1 MKSMLLLSFTL
12 LSIQCVAENVKTD
25 RYTQVNIEPRLEQRE
40 PLKSVINIH
49 FSQNIKTVGEAI
61 NELLK
66 GSGYHWISN
75 EQDSRLLQLE
85 LPGINRAL
93 GPIRLTD
100 ALQVLAGSSWDV
112 AVDPL
117 NRTIQFIVVQ

>member
-1 MKSMLLLSFTL
+1 MKSVLLFSLTV

-25 RYTQVNIEPRLEQRE
+25 RYTQMSIEPRLEQRE

-66 GSGYHWISN
+66 GSGYQWVSN

-93 GPIRLTD
+93 GPIRLNE
-100 ALQVLAGSSWDV
+100 ALKVLAGSSWDL

-117 NRTIQFIVVQ
+117 NRTVQFIVVQ